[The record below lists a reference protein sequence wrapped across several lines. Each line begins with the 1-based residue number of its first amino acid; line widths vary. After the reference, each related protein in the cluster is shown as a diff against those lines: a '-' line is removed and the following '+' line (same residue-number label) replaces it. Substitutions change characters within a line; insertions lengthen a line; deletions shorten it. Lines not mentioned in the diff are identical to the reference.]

1 MALSH
6 VTSSPPLLSLGW
18 ALIKFVCIFRSAN
31 ESRRSKARP
40 CAPLPPC
47 TAAKTL
53 GVLYWGRQEGGV
65 DELKRLIKLRFSEL
79 RAAEEKRP
87 ILAAQ
92 ISNSKGR
99 RMRLRTCALNKVS
112 GVAALVDVSNPS
124 CQIKSHRAVTKPKT
138 PAIQVS
144 LILFLLL
151 RCPDSLNQLRCQRC
165 VFYAMPRRRHQV
177 VASSLWLLIFSE
189 TQVRLGGGFKG
200 SARCQRG

>member
-92 ISNSKGR
+92 ISNSKGH
-99 RMRLRTCALNKVS
+99 RMRFKDVRVKQSEQRGSSCRRVESQLPNQKPPCCHKTQNTCYS
-112 GVAALVDVSNPS
+112 GQFDFIFASPTVYLIS
-124 CQIKSHRAVTKPKT
+124 C
-138 PAIQVS
+138 
-144 LILFLLL
+144 
-151 RCPDSLNQLRCQRC
+151 CPDSLNQLRCQRS
-165 VFYAMPRRRHQV
+165 VFFMPCP
-177 VASSLWLLIFSE
+177 AGATKLLPPPCDF
-189 TQVRLGGGFKG
+189 
-200 SARCQRG
+200 